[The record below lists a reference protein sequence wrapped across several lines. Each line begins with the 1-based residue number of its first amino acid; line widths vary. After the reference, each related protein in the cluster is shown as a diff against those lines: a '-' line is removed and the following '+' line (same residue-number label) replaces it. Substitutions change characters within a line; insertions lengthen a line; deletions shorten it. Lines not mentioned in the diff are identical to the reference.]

1 MGLVID
7 TSALIE
13 IERALAAGNELIAD
27 ADEPAVIPAIVW
39 AEGMVGVTLAADEAA
54 AQLRRSRLEAVGA
67 KAPVAPFTAQTAEHY
82 ASIFAE
88 LHTKGRLIPA
98 NDIAVAA
105 TARELGFG
113 VLVGA
118 QDEAHFRRVEGLRV
132 ATLRQSASRSRQR
145 GGK

>member
-1 MGLVID
+1 MGLIID

-13 IERALAAGNELIAD
+13 IERALAAGNEPVAD
-27 ADEPAVIPAIVW
+27 ADEPVVIPAIVW
-39 AEGMVGVTLAADEAA
+39 AEGMVGVNLAGDEAVSRA
-54 AQLRRSRLEAVGA
+54 RRSRLEAVGA
-67 KAPVAPFTAQTAEHY
+67 KAPVVPFTLQTAEHY

-88 LHTKGRLIPA
+88 LHAKGRLIPA

-113 VLVGA
+113 VLVGP

-132 ATLRQSASRSRQR
+132 TTMRFVTSPRSKR
-145 GGK
+145 